1 MVFESPLVDG
11 EALITVSDLSVDSA
25 GFHMEHHLKENY
37 YDIIT
42 EENQFK
48 QQYYQQ
54 AYMGFMRNP
63 GGCCYLSI
71 AVVQPVN
78 TAKLNFYV

>member
-1 MVFESPLVDG
+1 MFESPLIDG
-11 EALITVSDLSVDSA
+11 EALITVSDLAVESA

-42 EENQFK
+42 EENVFR

-63 GGCCYLSI
+63 GKFSLC
-71 AVVQPVN
+71 VN
-78 TAKLNFYV
+78 KAPLLICAGKLDLG